1 MSDTSVTVI
10 DTSGAALAPQTPAQ
24 KLTAYVKA
32 NRVFFLMALAGL
44 LILATATPSFAGGGG
59 TPPNGAPPAEL
70 GQWITDGLFQG
81 MGIVWGLAAIVTVL
95 MIPAGLNFAMGI
107 IKGII
112 GMFSNFKF

>member
-44 LILATATPSFAGGGG
+44 LILATANPSFAAAE
-59 TPPNGAPPAEL
+59 PANGAPPAEL